1 MTDIAFTLTYSHPA
15 AEWTLN
21 GDDYAGLTWLSDTPK
36 PTEQEITD
44 AYPLAVASKETTE
57 TNRQATIT
65 AARAHAASLGFTPAM
80 LAVMYPQLT
89 EAPSE

>member
-1 MTDIAFTLTYSHPA
+1 MTDIAFTLTQSYPG

-21 GDDYAGLTWLSDTPK
+21 GDTYAGLTWLSDTPK

-44 AYPLAVASKETTE
+44 AYRLAVVAKESAE
-57 TNRQATIT
+57 SDHLVTIT

-89 EAPSE
+89 EGA

>member
-1 MTDIAFTLTYSHPA
+1 MMIPTALEYLKPK

-36 PTEQEITD
+36 PTEQEIAD
-44 AYPLAVASKETTE
+44 AYPLAVKALAAKEKT
-57 TNRQATIT
+57 RVKAISD
-65 AARAHAASLGFTPAM
+65 ARAFALSLGFTQAM